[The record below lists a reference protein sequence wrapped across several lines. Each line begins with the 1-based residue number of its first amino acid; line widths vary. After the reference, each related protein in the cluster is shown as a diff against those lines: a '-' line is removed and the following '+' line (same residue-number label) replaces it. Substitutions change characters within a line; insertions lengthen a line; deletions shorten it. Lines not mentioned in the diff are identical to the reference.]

1 MAYNIGFSGL
11 KVRWEIVI
19 SYYLC
24 YSIKFSKCYSL
35 NNLGAHKQQ
44 YIDTEDKD
52 TQFKNQGP
60 ADIDGTKST

>member
-1 MAYNIGFSGL
+1 MAYNIGFSSL

-44 YIDTEDKD
+44 YIDTEE
-52 TQFKNQGP
+52 
-60 ADIDGTKST
+60 